1 MNSAA
6 TDQVTYEVRGDVAH
20 VRLNRPGKHNALTL
34 DMIDQLARL
43 ADRAAKD
50 RSLRAVVIAGE
61 GESFCSGL
69 DFASTAD
76 QRGRIMAAL
85 IPKRRTAANNFQAAG
100 WAWRNVPVPVIAAIS
115 GHCYGGGLQIALG
128 ADFRFATPDAD
139 LSIMEARWGL
149 IPDMSLSASIA
160 QLTTIDVA
168 KRLTMTGETFTA
180 AKALEYGL
188 ISGVH
193 DDPFAAAEELIAAI
207 RERSPD
213 AVAASKSL
221 FEQTWYNGSRLSF
234 PVEQALQV
242 RLLTGRNHTI
252 ARKAGLAKKPPSF
265 TDRQF

>member
-1 MNSAA
+1 MTGHVS
-6 TDQVTYEVRGDVAH
+6 YEVRGQVAH
-20 VRLNRPGKHNALTL
+20 VRLNRPEKLNGLTL
-34 DMIDQLARL
+34 DMIDELARL

-61 GESFCSGL
+61 GSSFSSGL

-76 QRGRIMAAL
+76 QRGRIMRAL
-85 IPKRRTAANNFQAAG
+85 VPKRRSAANNFQAAG
-100 WAWRNVPVPVIAAIS
+100 WAWRSVPVPVIAVVS

-139 LSIMEARWGL
+139 FSIMESRWGL

-160 QLTTIDVA
+160 QLTSIDVA
-168 KRLTMTGETFTA
+168 KRLTMTGETFDA
-180 AKALEYGL
+180 AQALEWGL
-188 ISGVH
+188 VSGVS
-193 DDPFAAAEELIAAI
+193 DDPFGAADELIAAI
-207 RERSPD
+207 SQRSPD
-213 AVAASKSL
+213 AVAASKAL

-242 RLLTGRNHTI
+242 RLLTGRNHTA
-252 ARKAGLAKKPPSF
+252 ARKAGMAKTAPVF